1 MAQCADEA
9 APPALRR
16 LNDLFF
22 SGEERNF
29 ASGLADLA
37 PALRTDM
44 GCRRE
49 HTRLAALAQRRG

>member
-29 ASGLADLA
+29 ASGLAGLA
-37 PALRTDM
+37 AALRVPV
-44 GCRRE
+44 GAPFNPGPICPV
-49 HTRLAALAQRRG
+49 